1 MYFRVSVVSEVGTKA
16 PKPLEVTQPK
26 TSLRYAYF
34 IRSRQSLEHI
44 SHLISSKYQ
53 IIDHSLS

>member
-1 MYFRVSVVSEVGTKA
+1 MYFRVSVVSEVGTRA
-16 PKPLEVTQPK
+16 PTPLEVTQPK

-34 IRSRQSLEHI
+34 LRGIQSLDYI